1 MYPQGALPL
10 RCADVQGEGLCQ
22 EGGDDQAQ
30 QVAPEDGRGTQVR
43 LQVGTHHINHQIS
56 MIIIHL
62 FQIIPLKDLR
72 GLTKVYTLCRRVT
85 PMDDCGDQF
94 TGTKRVFL

>member
-1 MYPQGALPL
+1 MRSGVVLRSSHCPIFEPQGALPL
-10 RCADVQGEGLCQ
+10 RRADVQGEGLCQ

-43 LQVGTHHINHQIS
+43 LQVGIHLINHQIS

-72 GLTKVYTLCRRVT
+72 GLTKVYIYLV
-85 PMDDCGDQF
+85 
-94 TGTKRVFL
+94 